1 MRIHYPRRSYGP
13 TLLDA
18 LRDAGIPAVYVETN
32 ATDTWVTVPD
42 GIDRAQVD
50 AIVAAHDPTQPSR
63 AAQQARAA
71 RETLAAFLAL
81 DDAAWAALSAE
92 AQRRQLRAV
101 LRVLAAAW
109 LRPMDAT
116 AL

>member
-42 GIDRAQVD
+42 GIDRTQVD

-63 AAQQARAA
+63 AEQREQARRQA
-71 RETLAAFLAL
+71 LAAFLQL
-81 DDAAWAALSAE
+81 DDAAWAALPADQ
-92 AQRRQLRAV
+92 QRRQLRAA
-101 LRVLAAAW
+101 LRVLAAERLSAAG
-109 LRPMDAT
+109 P
-116 AL
+116 